1 MDGNTVF
8 ISYFFESLSG
18 FSRAV
23 HCNYIGRIE
32 LNDINPTIE
41 TIRFGF
47 SNIDDFKFLN
57 SNSGSTTGYS
67 AHKLYALVQLIQY
80 TDVDDLA
87 DVKPDPALWKTY
99 ELTHQIIGYPTGNT
113 RLISPADMVGVV
125 FEIPLLDYYNTG
137 STEFSAYNLD
147 YLSYPIPTETDKLCF
162 GDETYFFGTVESE
175 VEADVFTTDLS
186 INLALGEFNSTTNPT
201 WDGVSSVAI
210 SEVGIYDENKN
221 LVAIGKLNNP
231 IIKDSSITRTIS
243 FAIDF

>member
-18 FSRAV
+18 FSRAI

-41 TIRFGF
+41 TIRLKFI
-47 SNIDDFKFLN
+47 SADDFKFLN
-57 SNSGSTTGYS
+57 PDSGTATGYS
-67 AHKLYALVQLIQY
+67 AHKLFALVQLIQY
-80 TDVDDLA
+80 TGVDDLA

-99 ELTHQIIGYPTGNT
+99 ELTHQIIGYPSGNT

-125 FEIPLLDYYNTG
+125 FEIPLLDYYDTG
-137 STEFSAYNLD
+137 STGFDTYDLY
-147 YLSYPIPTETDKLCF
+147 YLNYPGSTETDKLCF

-231 IIKDSSITRTIS
+231 IIKDSSISRTIS

>member
-1 MDGNTVF
+1 MNGNTVF

-18 FSRAV
+18 FSRAI

-41 TIRFGF
+41 TIRLKF
-47 SNIDDFKFLN
+47 SDIDDFKFLN
-57 SNSGSTTGYS
+57 SNTGTTTGYS
-67 AHKLYALVQLIQY
+67 AHKLFALVQLVQY
-80 TDVDDLA
+80 TGVDDLA

-99 ELTHQIIGYPTGNT
+99 ELTYQIYPSGTT
-113 RLISPADMVGVV
+113 RLISPYDMVETTV
-125 FEIPLLDYYNTG
+125 FEIPLLNYYNTG
-137 STEFSAYNLD
+137 STEFSAYDLY
-147 YLSYPIPTETDKLCF
+147 YLNYQTNELCF
-162 GDETYFFGTVESE
+162 GDEVYFFGNVETDI
-175 VEADVFTTDLS
+175 EADVYTSDLS

-201 WDGVSSVAI
+201 WDGISSVAI
-210 SEVGIYDENKN
+210 SEIGIYDEDKN

>member
-1 MDGNTVF
+1 MNGNTVF

-18 FSRAV
+18 FSSAI

-41 TIRFGF
+41 TIRLKF

-87 DVKPDPALWKTY
+87 DVKPVPALWKTY

>member
-1 MDGNTVF
+1 MNGNTVF

-18 FSRAV
+18 FSRAI

-41 TIRFGF
+41 TIRLKF
-47 SNIDDFKFLN
+47 SDIDDFKFLN
-57 SNSGSTTGYS
+57 SNTGTTTGYS
-67 AHKLYALVQLIQY
+67 AHKLFALVQLVQY
-80 TDVDDLA
+80 TGVDDLA

-99 ELTHQIIGYPTGNT
+99 ELTYQIYPSGTT
-113 RLISPADMVGVV
+113 RLISPYDMVEVTV
-125 FEIPLLDYYNTG
+125 FEIPLLNYYSTG
-137 STEFSAYNLD
+137 STEFSAYDLY
-147 YLSYPIPTETDKLCF
+147 YLNYQTDKLCF
-162 GDETYFFGTVESE
+162 GDEVYFFGNVETDI
-175 VEADVFTTDLS
+175 EADVYTSDLS

-201 WDGVSSVAI
+201 WDGISSVAI
-210 SEVGIYDENKN
+210 SEVGIYDEDKN

>member
-1 MDGNTVF
+1 MNGNTVF

-18 FSRAV
+18 FSSAI

-41 TIRFGF
+41 TIRLKF
-47 SNIDDFKFLN
+47 SDIDDFKFLN
-57 SNSGSTTGYS
+57 SNTGSTTGYS
-67 AHKLYALVQLIQY
+67 AHKLFALVQLVQY
-80 TDVDDLA
+80 TGVDDLA

-99 ELTHQIIGYPTGNT
+99 ELTYQIYPSGTT
-113 RLISPADMVGVV
+113 RLISPYDMVETTV
-125 FEIPLLDYYNTG
+125 FEIPLLNYYNTG
-137 STEFSAYNLD
+137 STEFSAYDLY
-147 YLSYPIPTETDKLCF
+147 YLNYQTNELCF
-162 GDETYFFGTVESE
+162 GDEVYFFGNVETDI
-175 VEADVFTTDLS
+175 EADVYTSDLS

-201 WDGVSSVAI
+201 WDGISSVAI
-210 SEVGIYDENKN
+210 SEIGIYDEDKN